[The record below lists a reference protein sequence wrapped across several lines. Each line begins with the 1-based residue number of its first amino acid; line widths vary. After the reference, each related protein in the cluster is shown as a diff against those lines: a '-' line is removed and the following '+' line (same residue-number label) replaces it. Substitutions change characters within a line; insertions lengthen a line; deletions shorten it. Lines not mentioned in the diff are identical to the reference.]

1 MLQDRNLPA
10 IAPVGDAEAGT
21 THAVCM
27 RACWPVPPK
36 EVDFPMLT
44 RIRRRL
50 PLRGNGPWIVIATA
64 AAAMIITPFALAA
77 GEGRPIDGGRRN
89 PSANQSLAYN
99 QETEIIANVSTFGTR
114 QSNKSTSGGGAIYG
128 CRARAGTRSCVRAS
142 NLSNGRAFSFASN
155 SGNEVG
161 RIDGPAAA
169 APFTTSATGV
179 ATGLNA
185 DRVDGQSASEIVTAA
200 QADNKFAIVSA
211 AGALGAQRGA
221 TAAARTAPGV
231 YTVTFSGDNTN
242 CAPEATVRA
251 TGTPAFISANVTS
264 ATTVAVTTFSA
275 AAPPAPADVPF
286 SLTLTC

>member
-1 MLQDRNLPA
+1 
-10 IAPVGDAEAGT
+10 
-21 THAVCM
+21 
-27 RACWPVPPK
+27 
-36 EVDFPMLT
+36 MLT

-185 DRVDGQSASEIVTAA
+185 DKVDGKDAATISADA
-200 QADNKFAIVSA
+200 NRFATVSS
-211 AGALGAQRGA
+211 AGALGNQRGA
-221 TAAARTAPGV
+221 TSAARTAAGTYSV
-231 YTVTFSGDNTN
+231 VFSDDISK
-242 CAPEATVRA
+242 CALGATVNSTTVAGLA
-251 TGTPAFISANVTS
+251 TAVLAN
-264 ATTVAVTTFSA
+264 ATTVTVVTRDAGAAGAPATDAPFHLAVT
-275 AAPPAPADVPF
+275 
-286 SLTLTC
+286 C